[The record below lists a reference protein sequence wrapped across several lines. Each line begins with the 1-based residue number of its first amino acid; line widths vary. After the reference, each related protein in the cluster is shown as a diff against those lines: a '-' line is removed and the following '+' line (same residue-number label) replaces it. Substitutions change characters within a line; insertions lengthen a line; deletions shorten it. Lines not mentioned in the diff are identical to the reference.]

1 MHRNILVLFS
11 FFLSVTCLN
20 AQTAPPNGMLYQA
33 VARDASGNLAAKRTI
48 YVRTS
53 ILKGSATGTVMYS
66 DEHKVSS
73 NADAMFAVVVGQGKF
88 LSGSYSK
95 FSDIPWGN
103 DKYFF
108 NLKISVAPSL
118 PGSAW
123 KPSYVDVGTS
133 QFWSVPYA
141 EFARKSADS
150 LTLFSNGTSRT
161 IKLGSYRPI
170 SFSVA
175 DKDSLATNEIQTI
188 SRTGGRILLN
198 LNGGMVF
205 LPDSSST
212 NELQSISRNGGRIN
226 LSLGGGTITLPDS
239 SATNELQTL
248 SRNGGRI
255 SLSQGGGTISLPDS
269 SSSNELQTISK
280 TGSTVTL
287 NQGGGS
293 FNDDDKQT
301 LSINSSANSR
311 TLSIS
316 GGNSVVFNTA
326 DADSSTS
333 NELQNLA
340 ITGSGSSKRLSISNG
355 NSVTLNI
362 SDADSS
368 TSNELQV
375 ISRNGGRITLNQ
387 GGGTITLPDS
397 SASNELQTITQSGNT
412 ITLSQ
417 GGGSVSITDNDK
429 QQLSISSGK
438 GSISLSNG
446 GSVQLADSS
455 ASNELQNLSITGA
468 SSSKRLSISN
478 GNSITLNISDADSST
493 GNELQSLSQTGG
505 RIILSQGGGTVFLRD
520 SSSINELQTISK
532 SGSTVTLSQSGG
544 SFTDDDKQTLGV
556 SGSGTSKTLNISGG
570 NSVVI
575 NTADADSSA
584 TNELQN
590 LSVSGAGSSKRI
602 AISNGNSITLNISD
616 ADSSVSNELQTISRS
631 GGRIG
636 LNLGGGTITL
646 PDSSASNEIQ
656 TLSQSGNTISL
667 SNGGGS
673 VTVTDNDK
681 QTLSISG
688 SSSSKTLS
696 ISGGNSVNI
705 NVSDADSSRT
715 NEIQAISQTGGRISL
730 SQGGGTVFLRDSSS
744 TNELQTLSKSGSTVS
759 LSQGGGSFTDDDKQT
774 LGVSGSGNSKTLSIS
789 GGNSIVFNTADAD
802 SSASNE
808 LQNLSIT
815 GTGSNRLLS
824 ISNGN
829 SVTINVNDADS
840 SVSNELQTLSLK
852 NDTLS
857 ISNGNK
863 VILPNV
869 PFKGLGYK
877 STILRNK
884 TLSTYLDWT
893 SAPGCFMTPTFY
905 ISKTKSVFFASD
917 TITVPKGQTLKI
929 DNVYWNTSKWDCGYG
944 FCDSRGNYQGAGT
957 TRVVFTVK
965 LNNNPWNQPSQFPV
979 WLSDKDTLIF
989 ISDFKDALNYTSYQ
1003 VPSPQAY
1010 GNLSYFITGTYLEN
1024 SNSSS
1029 SSSSSASSSIGSA
1042 FDYYRN
1048 SFSIP
1053 SWGWTNMD
1061 TVYFQLS
1068 SSVTEIMHSTSKD
1081 FISVCCGQTNI
1092 FHYRL
1097 TFIDSLSGKPVDGYT
1112 ISNRS
1117 LVDLN
1122 NALLQKSSSLI
1133 HSVPINT
1140 VYLANDRLFFSSGT
1154 NQKLGII
1161 ISVSETLNGGTWS
1174 RHGSFQPPFQSVF
1187 LRIK

>member
-11 FFLSVTCLN
+11 FFLSVICLN

-33 VARDASGNLAAKRTI
+33 VARDAAGNLAAKRTI
-48 YVRTS
+48 YVQTS

-188 SRTGGRILLN
+188 SCTGGRILLN

-255 SLSQGGGTISLPDS
+255 SLSQGGGIISLPDS
-269 SSSNELQTISK
+269 SASNELQTISK

-455 ASNELQNLSITGA
+455 ASNELQNLSIIGA

-520 SSSINELQTISK
+520 SSSTNELQTISK

-544 SFTDDDKQTLGV
+544 SFADDDKQTLGV
-556 SGSGTSKTLNISGG
+556 SGSGTSKTLSISGG

-590 LSVSGAGSSKRI
+590 LSISGAGSSKRI

-616 ADSSVSNELQTISRS
+616 ADSSTNNELQTISRS
-631 GGRIG
+631 GGRIS
-636 LNLGGGTITL
+636 LNQGGGTITL

-688 SSSSKTLS
+688 SGSSKTLS

-715 NEIQAISQTGGRISL
+715 NEIQALSQTGGRISL

-744 TNELQTLSKSGSTVS
+744 TNELQTISKSGSTVS

-877 STILRNK
+877 SSFLRNK
-884 TLSTYLDWT
+884 TLSTYLDW
-893 SAPGCFMTPTFY
+893 SNGPGCNGSATFY
-905 ISKTKSVFFASD
+905 ISTSKSVFFASD
-917 TITVPKGQTLKI
+917 TITAPKGQVLKI
-929 DNVYWNTSKWDCGYG
+929 DNVYWSTSKWDCAFVSCVGG
-944 FCDSRGNYQGAGT
+944 RWQGVGT
-957 TRVVFTVK
+957 ARPVFYVK
-965 LNNNPWNQPSQFPV
+965 LNNNSWTQPTQFPV

-989 ISDFKDALNYTSYQ
+989 IADFKDALNFIG
-1003 VPSPQAY
+1003 VENNSPQAY

-1029 SSSSSASSSIGSA
+1029 SSSSSASSGTWSSKDFIQ
-1042 FDYYRN
+1042 N
-1048 SFSIP
+1048 SYST
-1053 SWGWTNMD
+1053 SSKTGWYDVD

-1068 SSVTEIMHSTSKD
+1068 SSNSEIIHSVFKNVQGS
-1081 FISVCCGQTNI
+1081 TNDMWY
-1092 FHYRL
+1092 HYKL
-1097 TFIDSLSGKPVDGYT
+1097 SFIDSLNGNPYDGIVSAGANVT
-1112 ISNRS
+1112 PMS
-1117 LVDLN
+1117 
-1122 NALLQKSSSLI
+1122 KSSTVNHLW
-1133 HSVPINT
+1133 INYGKT
-1140 VYLANDRLFFSSGT
+1140 YSSHDRLFFTSGKNMT
-1154 NQKLGII
+1154 LGVI
-1161 ISVSETLNGGTWS
+1161 ISVYMSTSTNYYGWPKLFNATFETS
-1174 RHGSFQPPFQSVF
+1174 F
-1187 LRIK
+1187 LRVK